1 MAESSGTSKTPA
13 SAESKPSSKDDTDAS
28 QAAGG
33 KVNTKDQ
40 TVTAVDNPRDM
51 ATNPA
56 VPDGVDPR
64 LDNRVGD
71 QRPYDTGVKPQQI
84 VGGLPGDEREFEHPP
99 SPVSGDGVGAGAG
112 DDVGHTSVGP
122 HGRGEAPEGSDADPE
137 TDKRG

>member
-1 MAESSGTSKTPA
+1 MADNSTSSTAKQPA
-13 SAESKPSSKDDTDAS
+13 SAESKPASKAVDAS

-40 TVTAVDNPRDM
+40 TVTAVDGPRDM

-71 QRPYDTGVKPQQI
+71 QRPVDTGVKPQQI
-84 VGGLPGDEREFEHPP
+84 VGGFPGDERDFEHPP
-99 SPVSGDGVGAGAG
+99 SDGEGE
-112 DDVGHTSVGP
+112 DVGHTSVGP
-122 HGRGEAPEGSDADPE
+122 HGRGEAPQGSDVDPE
-137 TDKRG
+137 TDKRD